1 MSFSGTHGGPGDGPE
16 QVDRA
21 GGPRVVPVADA
32 TRSVPTLLA
41 AVVAALD
48 AVDDHVVILDERGRV
63 VHANVAWQRF
73 ALNNGWESPRWIGMD
88 YLGAGVPR
96 VDGSEDSVTAGIR
109 SVLDGSRERYVAEYD
124 CHAPD
129 ELRWFNM
136 RVTRIAVPGVGAV
149 VTHMDITHRRLA
161 ERALEHRATHDE
173 LTGLANRASVQQ
185 SVAEMLRAGQVVG
198 ILSVRLEVAA
208 GGGAPLQDAAIR
220 EAAHLLEELFPPP
233 AVSGRYAHD
242 RLVVAAAGMTDEGL
256 QLSQTIVR
264 TALRDRLWDDHGVDV
279 SIVASHTTDDDA
291 ARVALGES
299 RSEG

>member
-1 MSFSGTHGGPGDGPE
+1 VNVPGTHGGTGEGPE

-21 GGPRVVPVADA
+21 GGPRVTPVADA

-48 AVDDHVVILDERGRV
+48 AVDDHVVILDPQGRV

-73 ALNNGWESPRWIGMD
+73 ALNNGWENPRWVGMD

-109 SVLDGSRERYVAEYD
+109 SVLEGRRERYVAEYD

-149 VTHMDITHRRLA
+149 VTHTDVTHRRLA

-208 GGGAPLQDAAIR
+208 GAGAQLQDPAIR
-220 EAAHLLEELFPPP
+220 EAAHLLQELFPAP
-233 AVSGRYAHD
+233 AVTARYAHD

-256 QLSQTIVR
+256 SLSETIVR

-279 SIVASHTTDDDA
+279 SIVASHTADDHA
-291 ARVALGES
+291 ARAALGETQ
-299 RSEG
+299 SEG